1 MHSRP
6 TRRELEPSDVDY
18 VSPRKIQVAAD
29 ALSRKPVVILEHP
42 CELFVVEVEEFTT
55 QARTN
60 LSGTA
65 MKPQPVQEKKLL
77 ARITCLYA
85 SSVTPSPTGK
95 AEATSLLQMSYSC
108 LATAQ
113 ASQRV

>member
-65 MKPQPVQEKKLL
+65 MKLQPVQVKKRWMKN
-77 ARITCLYA
+77 AA
-85 SSVTPSPTGK
+85 K
-95 AEATSLLQMSYSC
+95 
-108 LATAQ
+108 
-113 ASQRV
+113 